1 MLSFD
6 EALAALLQHA
16 VPVNRPMETVST
28 MDCLGRVLA
37 QPIVSSLNV
46 PPMDNSQMDGYAIRS
61 SELALLHSTGL
72 AVSQR
77 IAAGAVPQALVGGSV
92 ARIFTGA
99 MLPPGADAIV
109 MQEQVEAFENTGTS
123 FIKLAADVQPKPGAW
138 VRYAGEDIQRGS
150 TVLNVGHVLESQA
163 LGLAAS
169 VGTAKLQVF
178 PKVKVACFFTGDEL
192 AMPGE
197 VLKPGSIYNSNRFTL
212 VNMLRELGCEVTDFG
227 IVADSLDATRATL
240 RAAALDHDLIV
251 TSGGMSVGEE
261 DHVKPAVQA
270 EGGIDMWQ
278 IAIKPGKPLA
288 YGYINRLDR
297 SQVLGN
303 THFIGLPGNPVS
315 SFVTFLLFVQPF
327 IKRLQ
332 GIANWQ
338 WQSRPMVANFAWPKA
353 DRRREFLRVRVNDQG
368 QLDLFANQSSG
379 VLTSTVWASGL
390 VDNPAGKTILV
401 GDVVQYLPLKA

>member
-1 MLSFD
+1 MLTFD
-6 EALAALLQHA
+6 EGLAALMQHA
-16 VPVNRPMETVST
+16 TPVDRPLETVAT

-37 QPIVSSLNV
+37 EAIVSTLNV
-46 PPMDNSQMDGYAIRS
+46 PPMDNSQMDGYAIRI
-61 SELALLHSTGL
+61 SELSVLQSAGL

-77 IAAGAVPQALVGGSV
+77 IPAGAVPGALAKASV

-99 MLPPGADAIV
+99 MMPDGADTVV
-109 MQEQVEAFENTGTS
+109 MQEQVQASERDGIP
-123 FIKLAADVQPKPGAW
+123 FIKLAPDVSPKNGAW
-138 VRYAGEDIQRGS
+138 VRYAGEDIKQGS
-150 TVLNVGHVLESQA
+150 AVLDIGHVLESQA

-169 VGTAKLQVF
+169 VGTAQLQVF
-178 PKVKVACFFTGDEL
+178 AKVKVACFFTGDEL

-227 IVADSLDATRATL
+227 IVADSLEATRATL
-240 RAAALDHDLIV
+240 RAAAIDHDLIV

-261 DHVKPAVQA
+261 DHVKPAVEA

-288 YGYINRLDR
+288 YGYVNR
-297 SQVLGN
+297 GTGGGK

-332 GIANWQ
+332 GIAGWE
-338 WQSRPMVANFAWPKA
+338 WQSRPMVANFNWPKA
-353 DRRREFLRVRVNDQG
+353 DRRREFLRVRVNAQG

-379 VLTSTVWASGL
+379 VLTSTVWATGL
-390 VDNPAGKTILV
+390 LDNPAGKTIAI
-401 GDVVQYLPLKA
+401 GDVVQYLPLKV

>member
-1 MLSFD
+1 MLTFD
-6 EALAALLQHA
+6 EGLAALLKHA
-16 VPVNRPMETVST
+16 VPVDRPLETVAT

-37 QPIVSSLNV
+37 HPIVSSLNV
-46 PPMDNSQMDGYAIRS
+46 PPMDNSQRDGYAIRS
-61 SELALLHSTGL
+61 SELGVLHSDGL
-72 AVSQR
+72 SVSQR
-77 IAAGAVPQALVGGSV
+77 IPAGAVPASLALGSV

-99 MLPPGADAIV
+99 MLPHGADAIV
-109 MQEQVEAFENTGTS
+109 MQEQVEVFEKNGIP
-123 FIKLAADVQPKPGAW
+123 FIKLANDVQPKPGAW
-138 VRYAGEDIQRGS
+138 VRYAGEDIEKGIK
-150 TVLNVGHVLESQA
+150 VLEVGHVLESQA

-169 VGTAKLQVF
+169 VGTAQLQVF
-178 PKVKVACFFTGDEL
+178 AKVKVACFFTGDEL

-197 VLKPGSIYNSNRFTL
+197 LLKPGSIYNSNRFTL

-227 IVADSLDATRATL
+227 IVADSLEATRATL
-240 RAAALDHDLIV
+240 RAAAIGHDLIV

-288 YGYINRLDR
+288 YGFVNCEGG
-297 SQVLGN
+297 SKA
-303 THFIGLPGNPVS
+303 HFIGLPGNPVS

-332 GIANWQ
+332 GIAGWQ
-338 WQSRPMVANFAWPKA
+338 WLPRPMVANFAWPKA
-353 DRRREFLRVRVNDQG
+353 DRRREFLRVRVNAQG

-379 VLTSTVWASGL
+379 VLTSTVWATGL
-390 VDNPAGKTILV
+390 VDNPVGKTIAV
-401 GDVVQYLPLKA
+401 GDVVQYLPLKV

>member
-1 MLSFD
+1 MLTFD
-6 EALAALLQHA
+6 EGLAALMQHA
-16 VPVNRPMETVST
+16 APVDKPLQTVAT

-37 QPIVSSLNV
+37 QAIVSTLNV
-46 PPMDNSQMDGYAIRS
+46 PPMDNSQMDGYAVRT
-61 SELALLHSTGL
+61 SELATLQTSGL

-77 IAAGAVPQALVGGSV
+77 IPAGAVPHSLAQGSV

-99 MLPPGADAIV
+99 MMPEGADAVV
-109 MQEQVEAFENTGTS
+109 MQEQVQAFEQNGVP
-123 FIKLAADVQPKPGAW
+123 FIKLAPDVTPKPGAW
-138 VRYAGEDIQRGS
+138 VRYAGEDIQQGS
-150 TVLNVGHVLESQA
+150 AVLDVGHFLESQA

-178 PKVKVACFFTGDEL
+178 AKVKVACFFTGDEL

-227 IVADSLDATRATL
+227 IVADTLDASRATL
-240 RAAALDHDLIV
+240 RAAAIDHDLIV

-261 DHVKPAVQA
+261 DHVKPAVEA

-288 YGYINRLDR
+288 YGYVNRGTEAG
-297 SQVLGN
+297 SGK

-332 GIANWQ
+332 GIAGWQ
-338 WQSRPMVANFAWPKA
+338 WQARPMVANFNWPKA
-353 DRRREFLRVRVNDQG
+353 DRRREFLRVKVNPQG
-368 QLDLFANQSSG
+368 QLDLFTNQSSG
-379 VLTSTVWASGL
+379 VLTSTVWATGL
-390 VDNPAGKTILV
+390 LDNPAGKTIAI
-401 GDVVQYLPLKA
+401 GDVVQYLPLKV

>member
-1 MLSFD
+1 MLTFD
-6 EALAALLQHA
+6 EGLAALMQHA
-16 VPVNRPMETVST
+16 APVNRPLQTVAT

-37 QPIVSSLNV
+37 QSIVSTLNV
-46 PPMDNSQMDGYAIRS
+46 PPMDNSQMDGYAIRTTD
-61 SELALLHSTGL
+61 LAALQANGL

-77 IAAGAVPQALVGGSV
+77 IPAGAVPHALAQNSV

-99 MLPPGADAIV
+99 MMPEGADAVV
-109 MQEQVEAFENTGTS
+109 MQEQVQAFEQDGVP
-123 FIKLAADVQPKPGAW
+123 FIKLAVDVSPKSGAW
-138 VRYAGEDIQRGS
+138 VRYAGEDIQKGS
-150 TVLNVGHVLESQA
+150 AVLDIGHVLESQA

-169 VGTAKLQVF
+169 VGTAQLQVF
-178 PKVKVACFFTGDEL
+178 AKVRVACFFTGDEL

-227 IVADSLDATRATL
+227 IVADSLEATRATL
-240 RAAALDHDLIV
+240 RAAAMDHDLIV

-261 DHVKPAVQA
+261 DHVKPAVEA

-288 YGYINRLDR
+288 YGYVNRGAGATAGR
-297 SQVLGN
+297 

-332 GIANWQ
+332 GIAGWQ
-338 WQSRPMVANFAWPKA
+338 WQARPMVANFNWPKA
-353 DRRREFLRVRVNDQG
+353 DRRREFLRVKVNAQG

-379 VLTSTVWASGL
+379 VLTSTVWATGL
-390 VDNPAGKTILV
+390 LDNPAGKTIAI
-401 GDVVQYLPLKA
+401 GDVVQYLPMKV

>member
-1 MLSFD
+1 MLTFD
-6 EALAALLQHA
+6 EGLAALMQHA
-16 VPVNRPMETVST
+16 APVDRPLQTVAT

-37 QPIVSSLNV
+37 QAIVSTLNV
-46 PPMDNSQMDGYAIRS
+46 PPMDNSQMDGYAIRT
-61 SELALLHSTGL
+61 SELAALQAAGL

-77 IAAGAVPQALVGGSV
+77 VPAGAVPYALAQNSV

-99 MLPPGADAIV
+99 MMPEGADAVV
-109 MQEQVEAFENTGTS
+109 MQEQVQAFEKDGLP
-123 FIKLAADVQPKPGAW
+123 FIKLAAEVAPKTGAW
-138 VRYAGEDIQRGS
+138 VRYAGEDIQQGS
-150 TVLNVGHVLESQA
+150 AVLDVGHVLESQA

-169 VGTAKLQVF
+169 VGTAQLQVF
-178 PKVKVACFFTGDEL
+178 AKVKVACFFTGDEL

-240 RAAALDHDLIV
+240 RAAAIDHDLIV
-251 TSGGMSVGEE
+251 TCGGMSVGEE

-288 YGYINRLDR
+288 YGYVNRSAGR
-297 SQVLGN
+297 

-332 GIANWQ
+332 GIAGWQ
-338 WQSRPMVANFAWPKA
+338 WQARPMVANFNWPKA
-353 DRRREFLRVRVNDQG
+353 DRRREFLRVKVNAQG

-379 VLTSTVWASGL
+379 VLTSTVWATGL
-390 VDNPAGKTILV
+390 LDNPAGKTIAI
-401 GDVVQYLPLKA
+401 GDVVKYLPLKV

>member
-1 MLSFD
+1 MLTFD
-6 EALAALLQHA
+6 EGLAALMQHA
-16 VPVNRPMETVST
+16 APVDKPLQTVAT

-37 QPIVSSLNV
+37 QAIVSTLNV
-46 PPMDNSQMDGYAIRS
+46 PPMDNSQMDGYAIRT
-61 SELALLHSTGL
+61 SELTALQTSGL
-72 AVSQR
+72 TVSQR
-77 IAAGAVPQALVGGSV
+77 IPAGAVPVALAKGSV

-99 MLPPGADAIV
+99 MMPEGADAVV
-109 MQEQVEAFENTGTS
+109 MQEQVQAFEQNGVP
-123 FIKLAADVQPKPGAW
+123 FIKLAADVSPKSGAW
-138 VRYAGEDIQRGS
+138 VRYAGEDIKQGS
-150 TVLNVGHVLESQA
+150 AVLDIGHVLESQA

-178 PKVKVACFFTGDEL
+178 AKVKVACFFTGDEL

-227 IVADSLDATRATL
+227 IVADSLEATRATL
-240 RAAALDHDLIV
+240 RAAAIDHDLIV

-261 DHVKPAVQA
+261 DHVKPAVEA

-288 YGYINRLDR
+288 YGYVNRGAEAEAGR
-297 SQVLGN
+297 

-332 GIANWQ
+332 GIAGWQ
-338 WQSRPMVANFAWPKA
+338 WQPRPMVANFNWPKA
-353 DRRREFLRVRVNDQG
+353 DRRREFLRVKVNAQG
-368 QLDLFANQSSG
+368 QLDLFSNQSSG
-379 VLTSTVWASGL
+379 VLTSTVWATGL
-390 VDNPAGKTILV
+390 LDNPPGITISI
-401 GDVVQYLPLKA
+401 GDVVQYLPLKV

>member
-1 MLSFD
+1 MLTFD
-6 EALAALLQHA
+6 EGLAALMQHA
-16 VPVNRPMETVST
+16 APVDRPLQTVAT

-37 QPIVSSLNV
+37 QAIVSTLNV
-46 PPMDNSQMDGYAIRS
+46 PPMDNSQMDGYAIRTTD
-61 SELALLHSTGL
+61 LAALQAAGL

-77 IAAGAVPQALVGGSV
+77 IPAGAVPHALAQNSV

-99 MLPPGADAIV
+99 MMPEGADAVV
-109 MQEQVEAFENTGTS
+109 MQEQVQAFEKDGVP
-123 FIKLAADVQPKPGAW
+123 FIKLAADVSPKSGAW
-138 VRYAGEDIQRGS
+138 VRYAGEDIRQGS
-150 TVLNVGHVLESQA
+150 AVLDIGHVLESQA

-169 VGTAKLQVF
+169 VGTAQLQVF
-178 PKVKVACFFTGDEL
+178 AKVKVACFFTGDEL

-227 IVADSLDATRATL
+227 IVADSLEATRATL
-240 RAAALDHDLIV
+240 RAAAMDHDLIV

-261 DHVKPAVQA
+261 DHVKPAVEA

-288 YGYINRLDR
+288 YGYVNRGANSGR
-297 SQVLGN
+297 

-332 GIANWQ
+332 GIAGWQ
-338 WQSRPMVANFAWPKA
+338 WQARPMVANFNWPKA
-353 DRRREFLRVRVNDQG
+353 DRRREFLRVKVNAQG

-379 VLTSTVWASGL
+379 VLTSTVWATGL
-390 VDNPAGKTILV
+390 LDNPAGKTIAI
-401 GDVVQYLPLKA
+401 GDVVQYLPMKV